1 MSKIIYTKTDEAPA
15 LATLSFL
22 PIVKAFTKSSK
33 IVVETK
39 DISLSARILANF
51 SEFLSEDQKI
61 NNDLDFLGDLVKH
74 PNANIIKLPNISA
87 SIPQIKNAITELQ
100 KLGYKI
106 PKYPNDANSVI
117 EKKIKAKYDSIKGS
131 AVNPVLRE
139 GNSDRRAPIAIKN
152 YVKNNPHSMGEWTN
166 NSKTHVSTMSKGDFR
181 NNEKS
186 HTLDNNTVLFG
197 GAIALLPIYA
207 TVSFLNLFPLH

>member
-1 MSKIIYTKTDEAPA
+1 M
-15 LATLSFL
+15 
-22 PIVKAFTKSSK
+22 
-33 IVVETK
+33 
-39 DISLSARILANF
+39 
-51 SEFLSEDQKI
+51 
-61 NNDLDFLGDLVKH
+61 GDLVKQ

-152 YVKNNPHSMGEWTN
+152 YVKNNPHSMGEWSN
-166 NSKTHVSTMSKGDFR
+166 NSKTHVSTMSEGDFR

-186 HTLDNNTVLFG
+186 YTLDKNTDVYYISYRCKWERN
-197 GAIALLPIYA
+197 IAKR
-207 TVSFLNLFPLH
+207 